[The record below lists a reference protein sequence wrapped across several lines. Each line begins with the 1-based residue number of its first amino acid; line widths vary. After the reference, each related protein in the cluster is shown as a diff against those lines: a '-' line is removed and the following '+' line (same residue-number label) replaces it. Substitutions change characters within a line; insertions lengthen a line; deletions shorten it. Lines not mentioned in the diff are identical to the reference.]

1 VLQKPGDTKP
11 EIRRMKLVI
20 LVNRDDHLDHIVG
33 LTQAATDKSH
43 EVRIFA
49 MDSGT
54 RLLEDELFLD
64 LTGLPGVSM
73 CACGHSMDRE
83 GIKAE
88 GLPEAVIRGS
98 QLNYSMMNQDADKVI
113 VL

>member
-1 VLQKPGDTKP
+1 
-11 EIRRMKLVI
+11 
-20 LVNRDDHLDHIVG
+20 
-33 LTQAATDKSH
+33 
-43 EVRIFA
+43 

-54 RLLEDELFLD
+54 RLLEDELFLG
-64 LTGLPGVSM
+64 LAGLPGVSM

-83 GIKAE
+83 GIKGD
-88 GLPEAVIRGS
+88 GLPEAVVRGS

>member
-1 VLQKPGDTKP
+1 
-11 EIRRMKLVI
+11 MKLVI

-33 LTQAATDKSH
+33 LTRAAANKEH

-54 RLLEDELFLD
+54 RLLDDADFVNLA
-64 LTGLPGVSM
+64 GLPGVSM
-73 CACGHSMDRE
+73 CACGHSMERE
-83 GIKAE
+83 GVKGD
-88 GLPEAVIRGS
+88 GLPEAVVRGS
-98 QLNYSMMNQDADKVI
+98 QLNYSIMNRDADRLI

>member
-1 VLQKPGDTKP
+1 
-11 EIRRMKLVI
+11 MKLVI
-20 LVNRDDHLDHIVG
+20 LVNRVDHLAHIVG
-33 LTQAATDKSH
+33 LTRAATGKSH

-54 RLLEDELFLD
+54 RLLDDALFVD
-64 LTGLPGVSM
+64 LADLPGVSM

-83 GIKAE
+83 GIKGD
-88 GLPEAVIRGS
+88 GLPESVVRGS
-98 QLNYSMMNQDADKVI
+98 QLNYSMMNRDADRVI

>member
-1 VLQKPGDTKP
+1 
-11 EIRRMKLVI
+11 MKLVI
-20 LVNRDDHLDHIVG
+20 LVNRDDHLEHIVG
-33 LTQAATDKSH
+33 LTRAATGKSH

-54 RLLEDELFLD
+54 RLLDDALFVD
-64 LTGLPGVSM
+64 LASLPGVSM

-83 GIKAE
+83 GIKGD
-88 GLPEAVIRGS
+88 GLPEAVVRGS
-98 QLNYSMMNQDADKVI
+98 QLNYSMMNRDADRVI